1 MILYLQ
7 SHLKTAMCLDI
18 SFNCQLEVIQ
28 QSSKYIS
35 FKMVKVVLGGFKN
48 FLYKNWKKGKSF

>member
-48 FLYKNWKKGKSF
+48 FLYKN